1 MLEHIEIIILGI
13 VQGIAEF
20 LPISSSA
27 HLIIFRDFLGVGRS
41 LINTDLDLVFD
52 IALHFGTLMT
62 ILIFFFKDFWKMF
75 IKGITKGTK
84 DKDGKLFWLIVAATI
99 PAALMG
105 IIFEDAIDG
114 IFRKQFIL
122 IGLSLI
128 VMGIILNHADRKGKE
143 SKGLYD
149 INIGDSLFIGFSQ
162 ILALIPGF
170 SRSGT
175 TIAASRAHNISRE
188 ASTKF
193 SFYLATPI
201 ILGATTLQAF
211 KTDFAALKDYY
222 FIFFIG
228 ILVSFTIGILSIK
241 FLLKYIKTNDFRLFM
256 WYRIIVGVS
265 VIAYSIFKLL

>member
-149 INIGDSLFIGFSQ
+149 INIGDALFIGFSQ

-211 KTDFAALKDYY
+211 KTDFAALKDHY